1 MLSVDSGHGDVARQL
16 LNNGADP
23 DKYNKDGQS
32 AADIAANAGRVNLQ
46 EIIETFSDEKGR
58 RRHDHHETRVDQMTD
73 LETELRSADLSHLI
87 ETCRNNNI
95 DLTTFLLLRESDFNN
110 LDLLNVGDCQKLMNC
125 QVGGVPMNFMIHQY
139 K

>member
-125 QVGGVPMNFMIHQY
+125 QVGCVPMNFLIHLI
-139 K
+139 

>member
-73 LETELRSADLSHLI
+73 LETELRSADLSHLV

-125 QVGGVPMNFMIHQY
+125 QVGCVPMNFLIHLI
-139 K
+139 

>member
-125 QVGGVPMNFMIHQY
+125 QVGGIPMDFMIHLI
-139 K
+139 

>member
-73 LETELRSADLSHLI
+73 LETELRSADLSHLV

-125 QVGGVPMNFMIHQY
+125 QVGGIPMNFMIHLI
-139 K
+139 

>member
-32 AADIAANAGRVNLQ
+32 AADIAANAGRVILQ

-125 QVGGVPMNFMIHQY
+125 QVGGIPMNFMIHLI
-139 K
+139 

>member
-125 QVGGVPMNFMIHQY
+125 QVGGIPMNFMIHLI
-139 K
+139 